1 MSPDPDMP
9 HVEGVAHRDVT
20 VNGVRL
26 HVAEA
31 GDPDAPPMLM
41 VHGWPQHWWEWR
53 DLIGPMAES
62 HRVICPDLRGFG
74 WSEAPDGRYN
84 AEVFAADLAALLDA
98 LEVERTSIIAHDWGA
113 LASFILALRRPE
125 RVERYLALNIIHPF
139 LRLTPDLVVHGSGN
153 LWYQAA
159 MSVPVISPALIPRRL
174 PFINRQI
181 RAATPNAAC
190 WDGGVLESFTDQMRD
205 PARAVAHSR
214 LYRWSFYGGFM
225 RIAFGRYRGMRLRTP
240 TLLLFGTEDFA
251 IDPRAAQGFEPYADD
266 MRLELIP
273 ECGHFIADERPDLVR
288 ERARE
293 FFG

>member
-1 MSPDPDMP
+1 
-9 HVEGVAHRDVT
+9 
-20 VNGVRL
+20 
-26 HVAEA
+26 
-31 GDPDAPPMLM
+31 
-41 VHGWPQHWWEWR
+41 
-53 DLIGPMAES
+53 
-62 HRVICPDLRGFG
+62 
-74 WSEAPDGRYN
+74 
-84 AEVFAADLAALLDA
+84 
-98 LEVERTSIIAHDWGA
+98 
-113 LASFILALRRPE
+113 
-125 RVERYLALNIIHPF
+125 
-139 LRLTPDLVVHGSGN
+139 
-153 LWYQAA
+153 